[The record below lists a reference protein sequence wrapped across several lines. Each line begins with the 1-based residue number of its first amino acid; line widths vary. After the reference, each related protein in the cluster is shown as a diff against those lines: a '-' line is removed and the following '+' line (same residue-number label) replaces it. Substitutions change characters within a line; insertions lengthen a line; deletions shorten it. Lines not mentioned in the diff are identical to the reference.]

1 MVLGTGTFGD
11 LVVLLLLLGVEG
23 GSIVLLEMRVSGRE
37 AEQPI
42 ETERLGLVLLVF
54 CGEEREETTDRQV

>member
-11 LVVLLLLLGVEG
+11 LVVLLLLLLLGVEG
-23 GSIVLLEMRVSGRE
+23 GSIVLLDMRVSGRE

-54 CGEEREETTDRQV
+54 CGEER